1 MNIQDGRRN
10 MAVVATIERLL
21 QHGTGLLYVAV
32 RLDEIRR
39 TMAGEYCTT
48 QMAVEAGND
57 YADRLMLIEDNRRS
71 DEQSQHAETMETIRH
86 WTGGKQ

>member
-1 MNIQDGRRN
+1 

-48 QMAVEAGND
+48 QMAVEAGIE
-57 YADRLMLIEDNRRS
+57 YADRLMEDNWPRRS
-71 DEQSQHAETMETIRH
+71 DEQSQHAATIQH
-86 WTGGKQ
+86 WIGGKR

>member
-1 MNIQDGRRN
+1 MNIHEGRRN

-48 QMAVEAGND
+48 QMAVEAGIE
-57 YADRLMLIEDNRRS
+57 YADRLMLADENRRA
-71 DEQSQHAETMETIRH
+71 EERKAVQS
-86 WTGGKQ
+86 

>member
-32 RLDEIRR
+32 RLDEIQRVM
-39 TMAGEYCTT
+39 TGEYCTT
-48 QMAVEAGND
+48 QMAVEAGID
-57 YADRLMLIEDNRRS
+57 YADRLVLADENRR
-71 DEQSQHAETMETIRH
+71 AEER
-86 WTGGKQ
+86 KAVQL

>member
-1 MNIQDGRRN
+1 MNILEGRRN

-48 QMAVEAGND
+48 QMAVEAGIE
-57 YADRLMLIEDNRRS
+57 YADRLMLADENRRA
-71 DEQSQHAETMETIRH
+71 EERKAVQS
-86 WTGGKQ
+86 